1 MPADQIRNRT
11 VGCKM
16 TDDEYER
23 LSAVVESEGM
33 TLGEWCREVLLE
45 RAEGRKPSVIEETLL
60 AEVLALRTILL
71 NLHFTVAKGE
81 ASPPLS
87 SSKCRSCIASFKMQ
101 PGRKSRASAAG
112 SRSLFS

>member
-16 TDDEYER
+16 SDSEYER

-45 RAEGRKPSVIEETLL
+45 RIDGRKPSVTEETLL
-60 AEVLALRTILL
+60 GEVLALRTILL
-71 NLHFTVAKGE
+71 NLRFTVAKGE
-81 ASPPLS
+81 AITRRECRRS
-87 SSKCRSCIASFKMQ
+87 SSGPGLKSHRPCEFCHAS
-101 PGRKSRASAAG
+101 
-112 SRSLFS
+112 